1 MADLF
6 GSVRRA
12 VHDTSIALIDNDIPT
27 KVSDLVTSTVRSG
40 FDIVENLLT
49 IVKDLTA
56 ESEEE
61 APARGGRKAA
71 RRPAR

>member
-1 MADLF
+1 MSDLI
-6 GSVRRA
+6 GSLRRA
-12 VHDTSIALIDNDIPT
+12 VHDTSGALIDNDIPT
-27 KVSDLVTSTVRSG
+27 KVSDMVTASVKSG

-56 ESEEE
+56 ESEPT
-61 APARGGRKAA
+61 ALRSSRKAA